1 MYILPYSYILRYN
14 QTYPGI
20 FRKFSSKFCALCNPD
35 IFRTCLV
42 YSGIAI
48 PETHLEHY
56 YIQNCCTFR
65 TKFIFR
71 ILDHSQA
78 YSEPGQ
84 ASMMKCFEEQLT
96 AVIKLARSNYF
107 CNINFLSP
115 LVHEINAGLILTA
128 EVFNQ

>member
-1 MYILPYSYILRYN
+1 MYILPYSYILRYIQGYSGN
-14 QTYPGI
+14 FQVNSKPCVTLTY
-20 FRKFSSKFCALCNPD
+20 SE
-35 IFRTCLV
+35 LV
-42 YSGIAI
+42 WYIQNSGIAI